1 MTIPEYLF
9 KEMTEYFGFKFSGG
23 YGSVPT
29 DAWISVLDGLS
40 LERVQLGLARTCQ
53 DYEKGGF
60 PPNPLD
66 FRLLCMPTNEDL
78 GLPSDEDAFNQAVG
92 NASEKHPSVVRTL
105 REEMS
110 SNEVYKLRRSESEKA
125 RTLFKKH
132 WDKTIEFVMQGG
144 ELPEPEA
151 QVEDNPVKAPPE
163 VMKQGINELM
173 NMFPERKGD

>member
-1 MTIPEYLF
+1 MTGTYGRQW
-9 KEMTEYFGFKFSGG
+9 TGG
-23 YGSVPT
+23 YGDVPT
-29 DAWISVLDGLS
+29 PEWLMALS
-40 LERVQLGLARTCQ
+40 ALTAEQVKKGLAQ
-53 DYEKGGF
+53 IADNPVAWKW
-60 PPNPLD
+60 PPNLMEFRVLCLPAPED
-66 FRLLCMPTNEDL
+66 FGLPTND
-78 GLPSDEDAFNQAVG
+78 DAFNQAVG
-92 NASEKHPSVVRTL
+92 NASEKDPSVIYTL
-105 REEMS
+105 RNMGD
-110 SNEVYKLRRSESEKA
+110 EVYKLRRSESEKA